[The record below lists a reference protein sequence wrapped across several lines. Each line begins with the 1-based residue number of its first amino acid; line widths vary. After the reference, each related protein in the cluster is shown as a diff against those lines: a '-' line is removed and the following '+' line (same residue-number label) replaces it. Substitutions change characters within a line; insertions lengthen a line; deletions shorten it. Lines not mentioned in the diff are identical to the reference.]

1 MVKMKKLKKIAIS
14 SNLPKKKIDE
24 IVNQCCEIIENLGL
38 EVMLT
43 EDMRRLSISKTQKS
57 YSDKYII
64 ENADVLISIGGDG
77 TILSCARKFGKEN
90 LPILGINLGK
100 VGFLADLS
108 TTDLTHQLKEI
119 LDGRYLKDKR
129 FLLRAKIEGD
139 SKTRVALN
147 EIVIHSGAVAQM
159 IEYEVFLD
167 DIFLY
172 RQKADGLIINTPT
185 GSTAYSMSG
194 GGPIMH
200 PSVNAFTL
208 LPMFPHSL
216 SSNPLL
222 VNDDSKIKIRII
234 NCKKKTML
242 SLDSHDTLPVKVNDV
257 ILIDKNPGLIT
268 LIHPTHHDFFS
279 SCRDKLGWSIG
290 IDMKTIKDS

>member
-24 IVNQCCEIIENLGL
+24 VVKQCSEIIENLGL
-38 EVMLT
+38 ELMLT
-43 EDMRRLSISKTQKS
+43 EDLRDLSISKTHKIFS
-57 YSDKYII
+57 EESIL
-64 ENADVLISIGGDG
+64 ENADLLISIGGDG

-108 TTDLTHQLKEI
+108 TGDLTFQLKEI
-119 LDGRYLKDKR
+119 FSGEYLTDER
-129 FLLRAKIEGD
+129 ILLRAKIGEGN
-139 SKTRVALN
+139 SSSVALN

-194 GGPIMH
+194 GGPIIH

-222 VNDDSKIKIRII
+222 VSDKSKIKIRII

-242 SLDSHDTLPVKVNDV
+242 SLDSHNTFPVNTNDL
-257 ILIDKNPGLIT
+257 ILIDKNPDLLT
-268 LIHPTHHDFFS
+268 LIHPKDHDFFT

-290 IDMKTIKDS
+290 IDMKSIKDS

>member
-24 IVNQCCEIIENLGL
+24 IVNQCHEIIENLGL

-43 EDMRRLSISKTQKS
+43 EDMKRLSISKTQKI
-57 YSDKYII
+57 YSDKHIV

-108 TTDLTHQLKEI
+108 TADLTHQLKEI
-119 LDGRYLKDKR
+119 LDGKYLKDKR

-139 SKTRVALN
+139 TKSRVALN

-222 VNDDSKIKIRII
+222 VNDDSTIKIQII
-234 NCKKKTML
+234 DCKKKTML
-242 SLDSHDTLPVKVNDV
+242 SLDSHNTLPINVNDV
-257 ILIDKNPGLIT
+257 ILIDKNPGLLT

>member
-1 MVKMKKLKKIAIS
+1 MVAMKKLKTIAIS

-24 IVNQCCEIIENLGL
+24 IVNQCCEILENLGL
-38 EVMLT
+38 KIMLT
-43 EDMRRLSISKTQKS
+43 EDMKSLSISKTHKIH
-57 YSDKYII
+57 SDKSILQK
-64 ENADVLISIGGDG
+64 ADLLISIGGDG
-77 TILSCARKFGKEN
+77 TILSCARRFGKDN

-108 TTDLTHQLKEI
+108 TTDITYQLKEI
-119 LDGRYLKDKR
+119 IDGKYLKDNR
-129 FLLRAKIEGD
+129 FLLRAKIQGED
-139 SKTRVALN
+139 HARVALN

-167 DIFLY
+167 DSFLY
-172 RQKADGLIINTPT
+172 RQKGDGLIINTPT

-194 GGPIMH
+194 GGPIVH
-200 PSVNAFTL
+200 PSVNAITL

-222 VNDDSKIKIRII
+222 VSHKSKIKIKII
-234 NCKKKTML
+234 DCKMKTML
-242 SLDSHDTLPVKVNDV
+242 SFDSHNTLPVKEGDV
-257 ILIDKNPGLIT
+257 IFIDKNPGLLT
-268 LIHPTHHDFFS
+268 LIHPKDHDFFS

-290 IDMKTIKDS
+290 IDSKSIRDS

>member
-14 SNLPKKKIDE
+14 SNLPKNKIDE
-24 IVNQCCEIIENLGL
+24 IVNQCHEIIKNLGL

-43 EDMRRLSISKTQKS
+43 EDMKKLSIAETQKI
-57 YSDKYII
+57 YSDNYIV

-77 TILSCARKFGKEN
+77 TILSCARKFGEKN

-108 TTDLTHQLKEI
+108 TIDLTHQLKEI
-119 LDGRYLKDKR
+119 LDGKYLKDKR

-139 SKTRVALN
+139 STTRVALN

-222 VNDDSKIKIRII
+222 VNDESKIKIQII
-234 NCKKKTML
+234 DCKKKTML
-242 SLDSHDTLPVKVNDV
+242 SLDSHNTLPVSVNDV
-257 ILIDKNPGLIT
+257 ILVDKNPGLLT
-268 LIHPTHHDFFS
+268 LIHPLHHDFFS

-290 IDMKTIKDS
+290 IDMKTIKDG

>member
-1 MVKMKKLKKIAIS
+1 MVTTKKLKTIAIS
-14 SNLPKKKIDE
+14 SNLPKQKINE
-24 IVNQCCEIIENLGL
+24 TVNQCCEIIENLDL
-38 EVMLT
+38 EILLT
-43 EDMRRLSISKTQKS
+43 EDIRTLSVAKS
-57 YSDKYII
+57 YKICPDEDILKR
-64 ENADVLISIGGDG
+64 ADLLISIGGDG
-77 TILSCARKFGKEN
+77 TILSCARRFGTEN

-108 TTDLTHQLKEI
+108 TSDLTYQLKEI
-119 LDGRYLKDKR
+119 LDGRYIKDER
-129 FLLRAKIEGD
+129 FLLRAKIQGE
-139 SKTRVALN
+139 KRTRVALN

-200 PSVNAFTL
+200 PSINAFTL

-222 VNDDSKIKIRII
+222 VNDNSTIKIRII

-242 SLDSHDTLPVKVNDV
+242 SLDSHNTLSLGVDDL
-257 ILIDKNPGLIT
+257 ITIDKNPGLIT
-268 LIHPTHHDFFS
+268 LIHPRDHDFFS
-279 SCRDKLGWSIG
+279 SCRDKLGWSLG
-290 IDMKTIKDS
+290 IEMKTIKDG